1 MFILQQ
7 RQLAGLANC
16 GAHVVACCFTLW
28 PPAPASC
35 VTLSDRLTGGQL
47 SELGERIRQLHHQ
60 HKKLTEEKSGK
71 DITQEFVIR
80 TKRYDLTCALKV
92 IITGVRSVGEG

>member
-1 MFILQQ
+1 M
-7 RQLAGLANC
+7 
-16 GAHVVACCFTLW
+16 
-28 PPAPASC
+28 
-35 VTLSDRLTGGQL
+35 

-92 IITGVRSVGEG
+92 TLYWIIKWSWILITSNHV